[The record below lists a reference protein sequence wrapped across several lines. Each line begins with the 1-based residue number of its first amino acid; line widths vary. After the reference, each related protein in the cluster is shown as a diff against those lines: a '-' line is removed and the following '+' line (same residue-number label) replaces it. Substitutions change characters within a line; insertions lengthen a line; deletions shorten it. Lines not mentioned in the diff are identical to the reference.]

1 MNCQKHLFNLRENIH
16 YLNCARKSP
25 LLKSA
30 EEACINALKRG
41 RNPVDISI
49 DDFFD
54 EANQVRAYFGEMVN
68 CESANVAIIPSTS
81 YGFSSVLNNI
91 SPKKN
96 GKAISIHEEFPSGYF
111 SLKRWC
117 SDNQNELVIVSPDA
131 DLEMLGQNWNDKLV
145 EEIDENTSIVLI
157 SAIHWMNGLKF
168 DLKRIGEK
176 CATVGAKFI
185 VDGTQ
190 AVGALPLDV
199 KECHID
205 ALVCATYKWLYGPY
219 SIALAYISD
228 SFSNGVPLEEAWHN
242 RTNAKDFSGLTAY
255 DPEYKPNA
263 GRFNVGESSNFVTMP
278 IMKEGLRQLLEWKV
292 EAIQNY
298 CKELIQPLVEY
309 LSTLNITLE
318 EEKYFSNHLFSL
330 KLPPAIDTTL
340 LTKNLEKNN
349 IIISLRGKFIRVSV
363 NVFNDEKDIRRLIE
377 TIEETL
383 RLKVEN

>member
-30 EEACINALKRG
+30 EEACINALVRG

-49 DDFFD
+49 ADFFTEVD
-54 EANQVRAYFGEMVN
+54 QVRAYFGKIVN
-68 CESANVAIIPSTS
+68 CESANVVIIPSTS
-81 YGFSSVLNNI
+81 YGFTSVLNNI
-91 SPKKN
+91 SAKKN

-117 SDNQNELVIVSPDA
+117 DENQNELVIVSPDA

-145 EEIDENTSIVLI
+145 DEIDEQTSVVLI

-176 CATVGAKFI
+176 CAMVGAKFI

-190 AVGALPLDV
+190 AVGAMPLDV
-199 KECHID
+199 KECRID

-219 SIALAYISD
+219 SVALAYIND
-228 SFSNGVPLEEAWHN
+228 SFANGVPLEEAWLN
-242 RTNAKDFSGLTAY
+242 RMNARNFSGLTAY
-255 DPEYKPNA
+255 DSEYKPGA

-278 IMKEGLRQLLEWKV
+278 ILKEGLRQLLEWKV
-292 EAIQNY
+292 EEIQNY
-298 CKELIQPLVEY
+298 CKNLIQPLVEY
-309 LSTLNITLE
+309 LNTLNINLE
-318 EEKYFSNHLFSL
+318 EEKYFSSHLFSL
-330 KLPPAIDTTL
+330 KLPSTIDTEL

-349 IIISLRGKFIRVSV
+349 VIISLRGEFIRVSV
-363 NVFNDEKDIRRLIE
+363 NVFNDEKDIQRLIE
-377 TIEETL
+377 VIEKTY
-383 RLKVEN
+383 RKV